1 MVWAK
6 QEKFQVY
13 NVVLQPTE
21 AHPTC
26 SSCLQGKL
34 VQKASTKTN
43 SRLSCNLKRAR
54 QCCFFKLH
62 L

>member
-6 QEKFQVY
+6 QEKCQVY
-13 NVVLQPTE
+13 NVVLQPTSSK

-34 VQKASTKTN
+34 VQKAYPK
-43 SRLSCNLKRAR
+43 RLTAGYLVI
-54 QCCFFKLH
+54 
-62 L
+62 